1 MVSLFSKTVAPLQ
14 QLATLPK
21 LNKIVEN
28 GKKLSVDVWSDPI
41 FPLQGVNDE
50 NFSIGL
56 DNSTTASGILRSKDL
71 RSLIE
76 SKRRNF
82 SRSCSSSDSEETA
95 SNHEINRL
103 FNRKSN
109 HSPNSLQESEPLVN
123 STNPRGRS
131 FSNIDHLSAD
141 TLANHQPS
149 TAFGTTNES
158 NKRRS
163 FSRTSSVISNSRLAS
178 TGATDDVNND
188 HSGNNSFIFHP
199 DRPRSLSNDHRLAN
213 QSQMSISSRV
223 SIRYSTPRESTVFTK
238 NDAPMVVRLLQQTS
252 HQDPIDAIK
261 TIIEHQRLQMSMT
274 PHEQL
279 QKAVIVE
286 EDLTLPAINI
296 SKLLSKSPITPRMSN
311 EIESIPSTTVTE
323 KLRPTNGDV
332 SPVPKSSRS
341 VLSTVRHCL
350 IKHQRRKS
358 NSEDLSRLDKK
369 PKYASRKHRSCC
381 TVSWDTSFLSFETRV
396 NSVV

>member
-1 MVSLFSKTVAPLQ
+1 M
-14 QLATLPK
+14 
-21 LNKIVEN
+21 
-28 GKKLSVDVWSDPI
+28 
-41 FPLQGVNDE
+41 
-50 NFSIGL
+50 
-56 DNSTTASGILRSKDL
+56 

-76 SKRRNF
+76 TKRRNF
-82 SRSCSSSDSEETA
+82 SRSCSSSDSEETT
-95 SNHEINRL
+95 SNHDINRL
-103 FNRKSN
+103 LNRKSD

-141 TLANHQPS
+141 ALANHQPS
-149 TAFGTTNES
+149 TAFGTSNES

-178 TGATDDVNND
+178 TGANDDANTD
-188 HSGNNSFIFHP
+188 HSGNESFIFHA

-213 QSQMSISSRV
+213 QSQISISSRV

-238 NDAPMVVRLLQQTS
+238 TDAPMVVRLLQQTS

-261 TIIEHQRLQMSMT
+261 TIIEHQRSHASMT

-279 QKAVIVE
+279 QKAIIVE
-286 EDLTLPAINI
+286 EELTLPVINL
-296 SKLLSKSPITPRMSN
+296 SKLQSKASILPKMSN
-311 EIESIPSTTVTE
+311 EIETVPSTTVTE
-323 KLRPTNGDV
+323 KLHPTNGDV
-332 SPVPKSSRS
+332 STVPKSSRS

-358 NSEDLSRLDKK
+358 NSEDLSPLDKK
-369 PKYASRKHRSCC
+369 QKHASRKHQSCC
-381 TVSWDTSFLSFETRV
+381 TVS
-396 NSVV
+396 